1 MKRALMIFFSGK
13 LSESRVPV
21 LLLSPEQE
29 QKAKQKE
36 EEDEEEFYLRALA
49 HL

>member
-1 MKRALMIFFSGK
+1 VK
-13 LSESRVPV
+13 SRVPV

-29 QKAKQKE
+29 QKAEQK

>member
-1 MKRALMIFFSGK
+1 
-13 LSESRVPV
+13 